1 MFALWWA
8 APPGL
13 EQYHPA
19 DLVHLRLQIDP
30 LIKRGYSRNVD
41 HSTDDDLTAL
51 AFRVAVHDRQRL
63 DPSHIVLPPA
73 SSPIDGHSCTP
84 GCRPNQ
90 ESLSTVRPELLQV
103 ESHADHHV
111 RSASAAVPSMIR
123 TRV

>member
-63 DPSHIVLPPA
+63 DPSHIVYFLLAGRSTARIARGMPAEGGDSPVAVKPP
-73 SSPIDGHSCTP
+73 
-84 GCRPNQ
+84 
-90 ESLSTVRPELLQV
+90 V
-103 ESHADHHV
+103 
-111 RSASAAVPSMIR
+111 
-123 TRV
+123 